1 MPATLSEMNHL
12 TIISPSNVL
21 DGNPRFSNPP
31 PVQQSYQNWTPIED
45 VMSCQT
51 ALPQGTYDGTYMLP
65 GYNSNGV
72 IPAYHQAVC
81 PSNAQQAS
89 MNIQND
95 AMYSSLPQNIYTSQY
110 QPNYVPAAGPYQSF
124 QSTSDLYNA
133 YHPQYQ
139 TNYVYPPFAGAVPGL
154 KNAAKTDSS
163 IAIEGYAPPAG
174 TSAQCLECVKHV
186 GECNLCNK
194 LTQCSN
200 TKFWVVIVILV
211 IIILIL
217 LGYIFITKSNSRKI
231 VANPSFANYYY

>member
-31 PVQQSYQNWTPIED
+31 PVQQTYQNWTPIED

-51 ALPQGTYDGTYMLP
+51 ALPQGTYDGGIL
-65 GYNSNGV
+65 GGSYNSNGV

-81 PSNAQQAS
+81 PSAAQQANL
-89 MNIQND
+89 NIQNNQ
-95 AMYSSLPQNIYTSQY
+95 MYASLPQNIYASQY
-110 QPNYVPAAGPYQSF
+110 QPNYVGANVPTQSF
-124 QSTSDLYNA
+124 QSTSDMYNA

-139 TNYVYPPFAGAVPGL
+139 TNYAYPPFAGAVPNL
-154 KNAAKTDSS
+154 QNAAKTDSS
-163 IAIEGYAPPAG
+163 VAIEGYAPVN
-174 TSAQCLECVKHV
+174 TSPQCLECVKHV

-211 IIILIL
+211 LVILML
-217 LGYIFITKSNSRKI
+217 LGYIWVTKRSNKSTRGTSLR
-231 VANPSFANYYY
+231 NFYY